1 MAKDKNKIIRVN
13 NKSDLNTVQ
22 KQRAIRVLKDMPL
35 RALLLIDLYLSKMDN
50 FFPKDMADAAKREKT
65 EKNRKVI
72 VTGGELERA
81 LGVKSYNKADLLED
95 IKKLC
100 SVHDLHPEDDNKI
113 VPMSLF
119 NAEGIRAVKENGY
132 WTMEMNCTNAALK
145 YVFIPYGIPY
155 LKYLHFNT
163 PRLSSRYSFFLYQ
176 YLESERYKHTEW
188 TVSLEELKK
197 ELDCD
202 KQVSYKEFKYFKR
215 AILDRCQKEL
225 VELTDCPFEYE
236 TDNKGRGGKVVGIK
250 FKLLPKPEVQLIEDK
265 PVQMNIIELEEE
277 GATISEP
284 EIREGMRVDALH
296 VYFSDINANKIN
308 NEYLEDTFSLD
319 DVKEIIGTLFELYP
333 NPQGDPQKE
342 SFVASAYK
350 QIDDQ
355 RKDALKLAYRNLK
368 DEEKRREDNELK
380 PLTSRCKYLQKI
392 IKNNYAEKK
401 ASKRKRGNNPRRTG
415 AEAGITLDPQ
425 PETKQMS
432 FDDLANESKLD
443 IQDDILDMF
452 KQDDDD
458 V

>member
-1 MAKDKNKIIRVN
+1 MGKGKNKLIEVSH
-13 NKSDLNTVQ
+13 KSDLNTVQ

-35 RALLLIDLYLSKMDN
+35 RALLLLDLYLSKMDN
-50 FFPKDMADAAKREKT
+50 FFPKGLAEAARKEKT
-65 EKNRKVI
+65 DRNRKVI

-95 IKKLC
+95 IKILC
-100 SVHDLHPEDDNKI
+100 RIYDLHPEDDKSI

-119 NAEGIRAVKENGY
+119 NAEGIRAVKEHGY

-145 YVFIPYGIPY
+145 YVFIPFGIPY

-176 YLESERYKHTEW
+176 YLENERYKHTEW

-202 KQVSYKEFKYFKR
+202 KQTTYKEFKYFKR
-215 AILDRCQKEL
+215 EILDKCQKEL

-250 FKLLPKPEVQLIEDK
+250 FKLLPKPEVKLIEEK
-265 PVQMNIIELEEE
+265 PEQMNIIEFEEE
-277 GATISEP
+277 GATISAP

-296 VYFSDINANKIN
+296 TYLDDITANRFN
-308 NEYLEDTFSLD
+308 NEYLNGSFPLD
-319 DVKEIIGTLFELYP
+319 EVKEIIDALYSIYP
-333 NPQGDPQKE
+333 NPPGDPAKE
-342 SFVASAYK
+342 TFVDNAYK
-350 QIDDQ
+350 DMEYK
-355 RKDALKLAYRNLK
+355 RMEALKLAYRNLTE
-368 DEEKRREDNELK
+368 EEKRREDNDLK
-380 PLTSRCKYLQKI
+380 PLTSRSKYLQKI

-415 AEAGITLDPQ
+415 AEAGITVEQKQEPQ
-425 PETKQMS
+425 QMS
-432 FDDLANESKLD
+432 
-443 IQDDILDMF
+443 IDDIGESSYNYDEDEILNA
-452 KQDDDD
+452 D